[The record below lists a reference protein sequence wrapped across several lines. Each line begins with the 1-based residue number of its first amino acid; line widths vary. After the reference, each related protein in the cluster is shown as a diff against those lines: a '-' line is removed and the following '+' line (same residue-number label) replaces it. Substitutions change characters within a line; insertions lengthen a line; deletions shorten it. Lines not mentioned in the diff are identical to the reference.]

1 MTPPPNGV
9 SPAASTM
16 AAIAAAARI
25 LARSR
30 SVLFVTGAGMSAD
43 SGLPTYRGV
52 GGLYDSGTTEEGL
65 PIEVLL
71 SGQLFA
77 RRPEW
82 TWKYLAEIER
92 ACRGASPNRGHD
104 VLALLERR
112 LDRCVVL
119 TQNVDGFHRRAG
131 SSDVIE
137 IHGNLHDL
145 ACTACPW
152 RERVQ
157 DFGSLSLPPLCPR
170 CAAVVRPEVVL
181 FGEMLPPAAIGR
193 LERALERGFD
203 AVFTIGTTSVFPYIA
218 APVELARRK
227 AIPTVEI
234 NPGRSEVSDL
244 VDVRILSGARDALDA
259 IWKAM
264 ESGSAA

>member
-1 MTPPPNGV
+1 MNGAP
-9 SPAASTM
+9 SPAVDT
-16 AAIAAAARI
+16 AAVSQATTI
-25 LARSR
+25 LSRAR

-77 RRPEW
+77 RRPDW
-82 TWKYLAEIER
+82 TWKYLSQIER
-92 ACRGASPNRGHD
+92 ACRGAGPNRGHE

-131 SSDVIE
+131 STEVIE

-145 ACTACPW
+145 ACTACAF
-152 RERVQ
+152 RSRV
-157 DFGSLSLPPLCPR
+157 DDYSGLALPPLCPR
-170 CAAVVRPEVVL
+170 CNGIVRPEVVL
-181 FGEMLPPAAIGR
+181 FGEMLPHGAIAR
-193 LERALERGFD
+193 LERELSHGFD
-203 AVFTIGTTSVFPYIA
+203 AVFTIGTTSVFPYIS
-218 APVELARRK
+218 APVMLAK
-227 AIPTVEI
+227 EQGIPTVEI
-234 NPGRSEVSDL
+234 NPGESEVSDL
-244 VDVRILSGARDALDA
+244 VDVRIRAGARDALDA
-259 IWKAM
+259 IWKAL
-264 ESGSAA
+264 GSAAAP